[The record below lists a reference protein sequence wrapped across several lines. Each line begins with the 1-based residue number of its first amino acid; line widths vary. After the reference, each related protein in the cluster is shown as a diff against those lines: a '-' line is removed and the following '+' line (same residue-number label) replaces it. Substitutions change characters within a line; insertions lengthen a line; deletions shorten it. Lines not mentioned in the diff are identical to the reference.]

1 MSKLGESVGVT
12 AGFVTAGGAGVC
24 LRRGDGGRGRD
35 DIKSPNGGDQSWV
48 LTGTRVQG
56 GGGLLMA
63 PLFVTRYHTS
73 QADTQTRGSC
83 IENLIKK

>member
-1 MSKLGESVGVT
+1 MGVN
-12 AGFVTAGGAGVC
+12 
-24 LRRGDGGRGRD
+24 RD
-35 DIKSPNGGDQSWV
+35 
-48 LTGTRVQG
+48 QG

-83 IENLIKK
+83 IILSKNKMTPICNNF

>member
-1 MSKLGESVGVT
+1 MGVN
-12 AGFVTAGGAGVC
+12 
-24 LRRGDGGRGRD
+24 RD
-35 DIKSPNGGDQSWV
+35 
-48 LTGTRVQG
+48 QG

-83 IENLIKK
+83 KWNLIKKNKITPICNNF

>member
-1 MSKLGESVGVT
+1 MGVN
-12 AGFVTAGGAGVC
+12 
-24 LRRGDGGRGRD
+24 RD
-35 DIKSPNGGDQSWV
+35 
-48 LTGTRVQG
+48 QG

-83 IENLIKK
+83 IGNFIKK